1 MGNKSSFE
9 LTLSFLL
16 IASLCSQAS
25 IIRIYR
31 YYPQGKMNWIEAR
44 QYCQR
49 NHIDLITGNK
59 AQGFSLAKELKEFNI
74 EEVWIGLLRD
84 PANDTAWRWIN
95 VKSGEGISGND
106 VSQSSN
112 WAIRQQSSHCAIVAD
127 EFKWYSLRCLS
138 KRNFF
143 CSQENKIKHHKM
155 LLTWFHAS
163 QYCQSNNTGELAT
176 ITNADHLKKTGWIGL
191 YREAGETWKWIG
203 DQPSDYR
210 NWAPKEPITYDCAS
224 FNLGTKKWFG
234 RMCSTE
240 LHFVCHDD
248 NLVVVNENK
257 TWEDAL
263 SHCRS
268 MKTPCVSQRPCKYKH
283 DLLSLELSDYSYV
296 RDRIYRATT
305 DEVWTSLHFLG
316 GKWCWVNGE
325 MLEDQGMLP
334 DCPSQWRHCG
344 TLSKHDTNN
353 WIIRDCS
360 ERRNFICYR
369 KLFWIV

>member
-16 IASLCSQAS
+16 IASLCLQAS
-25 IIRIYR
+25 IIRRYR
-31 YYPQGKMNWIEAR
+31 YYPVGKMNWIEAR

-84 PANDTAWRWIN
+84 PVNDTAWRWIN
-95 VKSGEGISGND
+95 VKSREGISGND
-106 VSQSSN
+106 VSQSSS
-112 WAIRQQSSHCAIVAD
+112 WAVRQQS
-127 EFKWYSLRCLS
+127 KPLS
-138 KRNFF
+138 
-143 CSQENKIKHHKM
+143 
-155 LLTWFHAS
+155 
-163 QYCQSNNTGELAT
+163 
-176 ITNADHLKKTGWIGL
+176 
-191 YREAGETWKWIG
+191 
-203 DQPSDYR
+203 
-210 NWAPKEPITYDCAS
+210 YDCAS
-224 FNLGTKKWFG
+224 FNLGTKKWFS

-268 MKTPCVSQRPCKYKH
+268 MKTPCVNQRPCKYKH